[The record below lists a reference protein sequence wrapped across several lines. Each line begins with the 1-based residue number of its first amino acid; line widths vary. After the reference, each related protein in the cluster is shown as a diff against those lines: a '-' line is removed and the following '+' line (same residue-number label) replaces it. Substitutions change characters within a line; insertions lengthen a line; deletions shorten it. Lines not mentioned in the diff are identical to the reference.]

1 MQPTITRPN
10 RTIVIS
16 GPATGG
22 LSFQSGAASKGLTA
36 QQLFNS
42 VLSPSSPSSNQVTP
56 RAPVVHFF
64 VCDYGNAKVK
74 TVSDQFIQLLLTNGI
89 NVFTERYATHQ
100 PGFQVRATS
109 LNSSADFFFQ
119 IHSKT
124 AGRGHVR
131 LYLGGQPRRMT
142 IEESI
147 ADIWSWWRLMCGAIT
162 QNECDLLSKEKI
174 DYALKHFANL
184 DAAELKIQNLQLE
197 IRKAIANLE
206 IPSELLDQITTL
218 KELVSEGKKAVASHK
233 QVSLEW
239 PREPGA
245 ELTRCQSVPIV
256 RGLSQPLRD
265 LLNVMIDQTLSKL
278 QVLEKIIKK
287 YGVKQPTIQPDSLE
301 IPVESG
307 AEGEIPIDGQQPGLS
322 WGALLESVTNESF
335 GSINHITSYGDT
347 SRQSPG
353 SLRPPFFFDD
363 F

>member
-1 MQPTITRPN
+1 MQPVITRPN

-16 GPATGG
+16 GRTTGG
-22 LSFQSGAASKGLTA
+22 ISFQQNGPQRGLSA
-36 QQLFNS
+36 QQLFNAA
-42 VLSPSSPSSNQVTP
+42 LSPSSPSSNQVTP

-74 TVSDQFIQLLLTNGI
+74 TVSDQFIQLLLKNGI

-119 IHSKT
+119 VHSKT

-142 IEESI
+142 IEESVS
-147 ADIWSWWRLMCGAIT
+147 DIWSWWRLMCGAIT

-174 DYALKHFANL
+174 AYALKYFANL
-184 DAAELKIQNLQLE
+184 DVNELNIQNLQLE
-197 IRKAIANLE
+197 IRKAIANGE
-206 IPSELLDQITTL
+206 IPAELLDQITSL
-218 KELVSEGKKAVASHK
+218 EEIVSEGKKAVAAHK

-239 PREPGA
+239 QREPGT
-245 ELTRCQSVPIV
+245 ELSRCQSVPIV
-256 RGLSQPLRD
+256 RGLSQPLRE
-265 LLNVMIDQTLSKL
+265 LLNAMIDQTLSKL
-278 QVLEKIIKK
+278 QVLEKIIKR
-287 YGVKQPTIQPDSLE
+287 YGVKQPTAQQDFLE
-301 IPVESG
+301 IPVETGLDS
-307 AEGEIPIDGQQPGLS
+307 EIPIDGQHPGLS
-322 WGALLESVTNESF
+322 WGALLESVRNESF
-335 GSINHITSYGDT
+335 GSMNHITSYGDT
-347 SRQSPG
+347 SNQSPG